1 GNNRAGNAGGTSDD
15 RPYATVAGGYGN
27 VASGSYAAVAGGYG
41 NDATATQ
48 ATVAGGVHND
58 ATGDKSFV
66 GGGEGNTALGIGS
79 VVGGGAFNTASGTN
93 AVVPGGAYNEAIGNY
108 SFAAGQRARALTVGT
123 FVWADSQPYNWA
135 IFDPDGWDVRAT
147 GGVLFSVAV
156 NGTGGS
162 TVFCFL
168 DADSNGWVCS
178 DIRPRPDNL
187 TTVNGSEVLQRLSQ
201 VPISTWSTT
210 HDDRTV
216 RHIGPQAP
224 DLYAAFGLG
233 EDEQSLNALDMN
245 GIAFAAIQ
253 GLYQML
259 QEAQNTNQALAAQ
272 NAGQQ
277 AQLDKLSSRL
287 AALEQALGQSR

>member
-1 GNNRAGNAGGTSDD
+1 MNGFRG
-15 RPYATVAGGYGN
+15 
-27 VASGSYAAVAGGYG
+27 
-41 NDATATQ
+41 
-48 ATVAGGVHND
+48 
-58 ATGDKSFV
+58 ATGDVNFTV
-66 GGGEGNTALGIGS
+66 GVDNQG
-79 VVGGGAFNTASGTN
+79 V
-93 AVVPGGAYNEAIGNY
+93 
-108 SFAAGQRARALTVGT
+108 LTVYCYLHANSG
-123 FVWADSQPYNWA
+123 
-135 IFDPDGWDVRAT
+135 GWNCVD
-147 GGVLFSVAV
+147 L
-156 NGTGGS
+156 
-162 TVFCFL
+162 
-168 DADSNGWVCS
+168 
-178 DIRPRPDNL
+178 RPRSGNQEIVDGVD
-187 TTVNGSEVLQRLSQ
+187 TLQRLSQ

-210 HDDRTV
+210 RDDRTV